1 VPGVRAD
8 GAFGWYQVIERDTQG
23 AGVYVIGGA
32 EILVR
37 LAAGTTC
44 GDLTVESVAAEPL
57 PVHAAPFKLL
67 DDGLCGLGRVADD
80 AYVDAVDPADGL
92 LVKIHLHYLGFGWVG
107 HLEAYVE
114 FWGNY
119 IPEVYGMAKALLAVR
134 ETDEAAAAAWDDR
147 MGAVRE
153 SCRTTIEALHRDGML
168 APEWSRDVAV
178 DLMWTMLS
186 IRNWEQLT
194 TECGWSTNQYVSR
207 MQKLLKRTLVGG
219 PKGA

>member
-1 VPGVRAD
+1 MSTSELETRTRILEATRQLMEEHRGQGVRM
-8 GAFGWYQVIERDTQG
+8 RD
-23 AGVYVIGGA
+23 VA
-32 EILVR
+32 E
-37 LAAGTTC
+37 AAGISRQAVYDNF
-44 GDLTVESVAAEPL
+44 GSRA
-57 PVHAAPFKLL
+57 KLL
-67 DDGLCGLGRVADD
+67 VETTH
-80 AYVDAVDPADGL
+80 YVDEVRGL
-92 LVKIHLHYLGFGWVG
+92 EERRRHFREAITGVG

-114 FWGNY
+114 FWGNF

-153 SCRTTIEALHRDGML
+153 SCRTTIEALHRDGTL
-168 APEWSRDVAV
+168 APEWSREVAI

-207 MQKLLKRTLVGG
+207 MQKLLKRTLVRG
-219 PKGA
+219 PHGT

>member
-1 VPGVRAD
+1 MSSSELETRTRILEATRQLMEEHRGQGVRM
-8 GAFGWYQVIERDTQG
+8 RD
-23 AGVYVIGGA
+23 VA
-32 EILVR
+32 E
-37 LAAGTTC
+37 AAGISRQAVYDNF
-44 GDLTVESVAAEPL
+44 GSRA
-57 PVHAAPFKLL
+57 KLL
-67 DDGLCGLGRVADD
+67 VETTH
-80 AYVDAVDPADGL
+80 YVDEVRGL
-92 LVKIHLHYLGFGWVG
+92 EERRRHFREATTGVG
-107 HLEAYVE
+107 RLEAYVE
-114 FWGNY
+114 FWGNF

-207 MQKLLKRTLVGG
+207 MQKLLKRTLVRG
-219 PKGA
+219 PQGT

>member
-1 VPGVRAD
+1 MSSSESETRTRILEATRQLMEEHRGKGVRM
-8 GAFGWYQVIERDTQG
+8 RD
-23 AGVYVIGGA
+23 VA
-32 EILVR
+32 E
-37 LAAGTTC
+37 AAGISRQAVYDNF
-44 GDLTVESVAAEPL
+44 GSRA
-57 PVHAAPFKLL
+57 KLL
-67 DDGLCGLGRVADD
+67 VETTH
-80 AYVDAVDPADGL
+80 YVDEVRGL
-92 LVKIHLHYLGFGWVG
+92 EERRRHFREATTGVG

-114 FWGNY
+114 FWGNF

-219 PKGA
+219 PEGA

>member
-1 VPGVRAD
+1 MSSSEVETRTRILEATRQLMEEHRGQGVRM
-8 GAFGWYQVIERDTQG
+8 RD
-23 AGVYVIGGA
+23 VA
-32 EILVR
+32 E
-37 LAAGTTC
+37 AAGISRQAVYDNF
-44 GDLTVESVAAEPL
+44 GSRA
-57 PVHAAPFKLL
+57 KLL
-67 DDGLCGLGRVADD
+67 VETTH
-80 AYVDAVDPADGL
+80 YVDEVRGL
-92 LVKIHLHYLGFGWVG
+92 QERRRHFREATTGVG

-114 FWGNY
+114 FWGNF

-153 SCRTTIEALHRDGML
+153 SCRTTVEALHRDGML

-207 MQKLLKRTLVGG
+207 MQKLLKRTLVRG
-219 PKGA
+219 PQGT

>member
-1 VPGVRAD
+1 MSSSESETRTRILEATRQLMEEHRGQGVRM
-8 GAFGWYQVIERDTQG
+8 RD
-23 AGVYVIGGA
+23 VA
-32 EILVR
+32 E
-37 LAAGTTC
+37 AAGISRQAVYDNF
-44 GDLTVESVAAEPL
+44 GSRA
-57 PVHAAPFKLL
+57 KLL
-67 DDGLCGLGRVADD
+67 VETTH
-80 AYVDAVDPADGL
+80 YVDEVRGL
-92 LVKIHLHYLGFGWVG
+92 EERRRHFREATTGVG

-114 FWGNY
+114 FWGNF

-219 PKGA
+219 PEGA

>member
-1 VPGVRAD
+1 M
-8 GAFGWYQVIERDTQG
+8 RDIAEA
-23 AGVYVIGGA
+23 AGVSRQAVYDHFGSRA
-32 EILVR
+32 
-37 LAAGTTC
+37 
-44 GDLTVESVAAEPL
+44 
-57 PVHAAPFKLL
+57 KLL
-67 DDGLCGLGRVADD
+67 VATTH
-80 AYVDAVDPADGL
+80 YVDEVRGL
-92 LVKIHLHYLGFGWVG
+92 EERRRRFREATTGVE

-153 SCRTTIEALHRDGML
+153 SCRKTIEALHRDGML
-168 APEWSRDVAV
+168 APEWSRDEAV

-194 TECGWSTNQYVSR
+194 IECGWSTSQYVGR
-207 MQKLLKRTLVGG
+207 MQEQLKRTFVQ
-219 PKGA
+219 